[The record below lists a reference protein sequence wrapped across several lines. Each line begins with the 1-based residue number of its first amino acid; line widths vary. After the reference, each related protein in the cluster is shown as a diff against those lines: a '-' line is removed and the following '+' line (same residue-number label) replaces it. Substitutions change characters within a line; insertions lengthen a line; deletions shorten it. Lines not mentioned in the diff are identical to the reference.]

1 MKLPLDEWGNLDAE
15 AIEYLLTVHEYL
27 ELLYIA
33 SLPNQTSFR
42 RSMPDHL
49 NDRRSVN
56 KLLVWGLLTAK
67 AAPEP
72 DLPRRHSLTLT
83 PNGEFLAARYASETN
98 RLLVL
103 RAEQLATLPP
113 AS

>member
-1 MKLPLDEWGNLDAE
+1 MELPMDEWGNLDAE

-42 RSMPDHL
+42 PSMPDHL
-49 NDRRSVN
+49 NDLRCSN
-56 KLLVWGLLTAK
+56 KLVNWGLLTIK
-67 AAPEP
+67 FAPQP
-72 DLPRRHSLTLT
+72 DQPTRHSLTLT
-83 PNGEFLAARYASETN
+83 PNGEFLAARYARETN

-113 AS
+113 AA